1 MSPGNEGRGSGERG
15 SRELDFPPTPQDV
28 HCLTLSGMVNVYLVE
43 HSAGWALIDTGCGF
57 HARAI
62 LRAAVERFGE
72 TPPTGIFLTHGHM
85 DHAGSAK
92 ALADHWDV
100 KIYASERELSFLT
113 GKCDYPPGDPGVGGP
128 GGLFA
133 RIPGLARTKGFDLGE
148 RINPLPTPH
157 SPLPGWQAIPLPG
170 HTPGQVGY
178 WRESDRT
185 LLVGDAL
192 TTREINSWMH
202 LLRGE
207 GKIGMPPASFT
218 LDWFDVRR
226 SVIKIG
232 ELNPAYLGA
241 GHGQPLAGDELKR
254 KLHSFLEYATIA
266 RKGRYVAQ
274 PVRQSS
280 DGTLEIPSVPPDP
293 VEKVAGLL
301 VLATAV
307 LGAGWWL
314 WAQRKS

>member
-1 MSPGNEGRGSGERG
+1 MSPGSG
-15 SRELDFPPTPQDV
+15 V

-43 HSAGWALIDTGCGF
+43 HAAGWALIDTGCSF
-57 HARAI
+57 HFGAI
-62 LRAAVERFGE
+62 LRAARERFGE
-72 TPPTGIFLTHGHM
+72 KPPTGLFLTHGHM

-100 KIYASERELSFLT
+100 PVFASERELPFLD
-113 GKCDYPPGDPGVGGP
+113 GRCDYPPGDPGVGGP
-128 GGLFA
+128 GGFFA
-133 RIPGLARTKGFDLGE
+133 HFGSTKGFDLGA
-148 RINPLPTPH
+148 RLKPLAPG
-157 SPLPGWQAIPLPG
+157 SLPGWESIPLPG

-185 LLVGDAL
+185 LLAGDAL
-192 TTREINSWMH
+192 TTRELNSWKH

-207 GKIGMPPASFT
+207 GKLGMPPASFT
-218 LDWFDVRR
+218 MDWFGVRK

-232 ELNPAYLGA
+232 ELAPAYLGA

-254 KLHSFLEYATIA
+254 KLDSFLEYATIA

-274 PVRQSS
+274 PVRQRD
-280 DGTLEIPSVPPDP
+280 DGTLTVPSVPPDP
-293 VEKVAGLL
+293 VQKAVSLA
-301 VLATAV
+301 VLATAA

-314 WAQRKS
+314 WTLRKN